1 MAKHLVLDTNIL
13 LLDSTNLYTLS
24 NRGEYVIVLPD
35 TVIQELDSKK
45 TLMEEIG
52 YHARRTSSMLADAK
66 LLNVDRMHDRVVISA
81 EYNALEYSVHLLLIS
96 KHAYRDDKN
105 DLKIIEVAE
114 DLHND
119 GVEVVFLSND
129 TNCRFSALTKGINVD
144 YVREQQD
151 IVIEPL
157 IKLTVSEEVFTQL
170 ELMDALSI
178 NPEHSAEVYAYHI
191 TSDAGNQALFLVNN
205 GKLESVDEDDI
216 RKQEAPPKNLEQMAY
231 SAAIL
236 SGNYDFIICDAL
248 AGSGKTHVALSSAM
262 RLIRQKKYGGI
273 YYLRNTVNNLE
284 KNEELGFLPGS
295 ESEKAAPFF
304 APLHDSIRSMVINH
318 LKSKKLS
325 ADMLEEA
332 IAEKSDE
339 LMKKYNIKPITTLG
353 LRGRTLTDH
362 IVIMDEG
369 QNFSPSSAQTALTR
383 IGDNCMVIVIGSSRQ
398 IDNTYLNKYTTG
410 LAVLLGA
417 LKHSHD
423 TVKLFGSK
431 LVKVVRGRRA
441 EFAEKL
447 FSKDTK

>member
-1 MAKHLVLDTNIL
+1 MPKHLVLDTNIL

-66 LLNVDRMHDRVVISA
+66 LINVDRQDDRVLITT
-81 EYNALEYSVHLLLIS
+81 EYRALEYAVTILLIS
-96 KHAYRDDKN
+96 KHEYKDDKN

-114 DLHND
+114 DLHNQGLD
-119 GVEVVFLSND
+119 VVFLSND

-144 YVREQQD
+144 YVKEQQD

-157 IKLTVSEEVFTQL
+157 VKLTVPAETFTSL
-170 ELMDALSI
+170 ELADALSVY
-178 NPEHSAEVYAYHI
+178 PEHSAEVYAYHI
-191 TSDAGNQALFLVNN
+191 KSDDGNQALFLVNN
-205 GKLESVDEDDI
+205 GKLEHVDEDDI
-216 RKQEAPPKNLEQMAY
+216 RKQEAPPKNLEQLAY
-231 SAAIL
+231 SSAIL
-236 SGNYDFIICDAL
+236 SCNYDYIICDAL
-248 AGSGKTHVALSSAM
+248 AGSGKSHVALSSAM
-262 RLIRQKKYGGI
+262 RLVRQKKFSGI

-284 KNEELGFLPGS
+284 KNEEIGYLPGS
-295 ESEKAAPFF
+295 QEDKAAPFF
-304 APLHDSIRSMVINH
+304 APLHDSVRSMVMNH

-332 IAEKSDE
+332 ITEKSEE
-339 LMKKYNIKPITTLG
+339 LIKKHNIKLMTTLG
-353 LRGRTLTDH
+353 LRGRTLTDSII
-362 IVIMDEG
+362 IVDEA

-383 IGDNCMVIVIGSSRQ
+383 IGENCMVIVIGSSRQ

-417 LKHSHD
+417 LKHDHAD
-423 TVKLFGSK
+423 VRLFGAK
-431 LVKVVRGRRA
+431 LTKVVRGRLT